1 MTDASSDRKTQKL
14 VRRLVRLAED
24 GNADA
29 FAKEIATTSSR
40 QLILGCR
47 RAKILMRADQSVRQ
61 ELADMLKTSAGIC
74 MEATECEE
82 FERYVSFS
90 LAAADAREKTATLF
104 NNAISKLPRLS
115 RRQIIEVANRFF
127 RKHMPDW
134 PDLLEGEPVPEL
146 VAENERRLHAMSGY
160 SNDLSFAVAR
170 VINQAWPRCGQTDLR
185 RADALS
191 SARAPFREAT
201 RLASQLTALD
211 YAHDSASFG
220 HFLVSEVNEEKN
232 TIQLDIV
239 DIRLNLIR
247 ILALRRRM
255 TAILTGNRGERFV
268 RDALRTGGE
277 GVAHNAL
284 VRAMKRAGK
293 GPPAQNDFELLE
305 RVLAQLLLEIG
316 ASDDLLFAASKG
328 SIQLQML
335 YHMALALRINAAAL
349 KLAALHLGP
358 RARLAFDRRISLAEL
373 LDDISDPQVHAPAC
387 EAWDSLTIELP
398 TQSYWDT
405 LKKPFART
413 DESNAFC
420 LMLGDADSWASQVR
434 DLAIKGGETGRQF
447 GHVWEDFTTRGFAD
461 TGWQIVGRNIRIV
474 VNGNPV
480 TEVDL
485 LLLRDDLLLVV
496 EIKALAGVGMNP
508 YDHWKNRE
516 TIERGCRQAKL
527 AAARLDDNR
536 TLLVSVTSR
545 RIAERVKVIQPLVLT
560 NESLFDGW
568 EHEGVPVA
576 GETIRKA
583 ITQGTKV
590 EYYDGHSGE
599 IYRTDWHLRPE
610 ELNTPTILH
619 ALKDPIE
626 LKLGP
631 ERGDVQLHTVEIAG
645 LTVLIPD
652 LGVGSLD
659 GRVL

>member
-1 MTDASSDRKTQKL
+1 VTAASSDRKTQKL

-29 FAKEIATTSSR
+29 FAKEIATSSSR

-47 RAKILMRADQSVRQ
+47 RAKILMRADKSLRQ
-61 ELADMLKTSAGIC
+61 DLADMLKTSAGIC
-74 MEATECEE
+74 MEATEFEE

-90 LAAADAREKTATLF
+90 LAAADAREKTALLF

-115 RRQIIEVANRFF
+115 RRQMMEVANRFV

-134 PDLLEGEPVPEL
+134 PDFLEGEPVPEL
-146 VAENERRLHAMSGY
+146 VAENERRLHNMSGY

-170 VINQAWPRCGQTDLR
+170 VINHAWPRCCQTDLR

-191 SARAPFREAT
+191 SARAPFQEAT

-211 YAHDSASFG
+211 YTHDSASFG
-220 HFLVSEVNEEKN
+220 HFLVSGIDEEKN
-232 TIQLDIV
+232 SFQLDIV

-247 ILALRRRM
+247 ILASRRRM
-255 TAILTGNRGERFV
+255 TAILTGNRGERFL
-268 RDALRTGGE
+268 RDALRAVGE

-305 RVLAQLLLEIG
+305 RVLDQLLLEIG
-316 ASDDLLFAASKG
+316 ASDDLLVAASKG
-328 SIQLQML
+328 NIQLQML

-349 KLAALHLGP
+349 KLAALQLGP
-358 RARLAFDRRISLAEL
+358 RARLAFDRRISLTEL
-373 LDDISDPQVHAPAC
+373 LEDISDPQVHAPAC
-387 EAWDSLTIELP
+387 EAWNSLTIELP
-398 TQSYWDT
+398 ARSYWDT
-405 LKKPFART
+405 LNKPFART
-413 DESNAFC
+413 GESNAFC
-420 LMLGDADSWASQVR
+420 LMLGDTDSWASQVR
-434 DLAIKGGETGRQF
+434 NLAIKGGETGRQF
-447 GHVWEDFTTRGFAD
+447 GHVWEDFITRGFAD

-474 VNGNPV
+474 VDGSPV

-527 AAARLDDNR
+527 AAARLEDNR
-536 TLLVSVTSR
+536 TLLVSITNR
-545 RIAERVKVIQPLVLT
+545 QIAARVKLIQPLVLT
-560 NESLFDGW
+560 NESMFDGW

-599 IYRTDWHLRPE
+599 FYRTDWHLRPE
-610 ELNTPTILH
+610 ELNTTTILH
-619 ALKDPIE
+619 ELQNPIE
-626 LKLGP
+626 LKLAP
-631 ERGDVQLHTVEIAG
+631 ERGDVQLHGVEVAG

-652 LGVGSLD
+652 LSVGSLD
-659 GRVL
+659 VRVL